1 MELEENFRGAAC
13 IGDLDQLSKFV
24 ETNGVNINSRNN
36 MNGWT
41 ALHWAAKRNHV
52 TVVRYLLKKGADKEI
67 KNSNGEIA
75 AQLTTMEDI
84 RNILEYNG
92 QLCDSAPL
100 AITPNYIRYPVFPY
114 GSDQV
119 PERSR
124 PMTNSQ
130 FLHTDS
136 LSQNQQNSEPQ
147 ILANSLSLEQELVL
161 KARVAYTDERDFIEV
176 ELEKN
181 NLTFAA
187 LVSLLTRELG
197 IDRKSVYKI
206 RKLPNTILRKDKDVR
221 RLQDFQELEVVLI
234 NKALCTSAR
243 GHGDFSEGYKTEQI
257 LY

>member
-1 MELEENFRGAAC
+1 M
-13 IGDLDQLSKFV
+13 
-24 ETNGVNINSRNN
+24 INS
-36 MNGWT
+36 T
-41 ALHWAAKRNHV
+41 KLKLIHIV
-52 TVVRYLLKKGADKEI
+52 TVCLLSI
-67 KNSNGEIA
+67 S
-75 AQLTTMEDI
+75 
-84 RNILEYNG
+84 
-92 QLCDSAPL
+92 
-100 AITPNYIRYPVFPY
+100 
-114 GSDQV
+114 
-119 PERSR
+119 
-124 PMTNSQ
+124 
-130 FLHTDS
+130 
-136 LSQNQQNSEPQ
+136 
-147 ILANSLSLEQELVL
+147 ELVL
-161 KARVAYTDERDFIEV
+161 KVRVAYTDERDFIEV